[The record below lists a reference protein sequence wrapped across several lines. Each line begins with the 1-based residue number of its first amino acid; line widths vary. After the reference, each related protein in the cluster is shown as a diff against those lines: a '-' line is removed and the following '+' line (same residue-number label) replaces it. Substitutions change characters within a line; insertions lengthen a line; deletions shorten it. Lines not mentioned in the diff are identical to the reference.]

1 MFNVY
6 LPKLLETRS
15 PSRDPDGAPKSLE
28 DSLWD
33 VVIYSLG
40 GCPGA
45 LVSLISMLSSY
56 PVNVSDVLLS
66 VGGVAY

>member
-15 PSRDPDGAPKSLE
+15 PTRDPDGAPKSLE

-45 LVSLISMLSSY
+45 IVSSPTSIL
-56 PVNVSDVLLS
+56 NTGDSDGLN
-66 VGGVAY
+66 AF